1 MVPRKRFKRYQVHF
15 IRRFVPRKRFKWNQV
30 SSMMCFVPRK
40 RFRRNKS
47 GNRAEPR
54 WVVLRTFA
62 GFHSPYFGF
71 SSTMPDNFLRPRH
84 PNSTHHVGGTKWPD
98 EVAPTTRMAG
108 RGHAS
113 THFLLPTGS
122 CVDMPRHGSA
132 QSWVIR
138 MPGFIRKQESK
149 RLSSSGRGEPF
160 PTAPRRPGGR

>member
-1 MVPRKRFKRYQVHF
+1 MRSAVQSCDPLRKTSTCDSPQVLFSICSSRICSRAVVPSPVRAKTFSTHVVFEIRHVVSKTGVFTHVK
-15 IRRFVPRKRFKWNQV
+15 IRRE
-30 SSMMCFVPRK
+30 
-40 RFRRNKS
+40 RFRGYVLMRVRPFHTLAHGKS
-47 GNRAEPR
+47 
-54 WVVLRTFA
+54 
-62 GFHSPYFGF
+62 
-71 SSTMPDNFLRPRH
+71 
-84 PNSTHHVGGTKWPD
+84 
-98 EVAPTTRMAG
+98 AG
-108 RGHAS
+108 RSYTS

>member
-1 MVPRKRFKRYQVHF
+1 MIHNHEVRSSILRPATKDRHLRFSAGAFFDLFPRPVRAKTFSTHVVSEIRHVVSKTGVFTHVK
-15 IRRFVPRKRFKWNQV
+15 IRRE
-30 SSMMCFVPRK
+30 
-40 RFRRNKS
+40 RFRGYVLMRVRPFHTLAHGKS
-47 GNRAEPR
+47 
-54 WVVLRTFA
+54 
-62 GFHSPYFGF
+62 
-71 SSTMPDNFLRPRH
+71 
-84 PNSTHHVGGTKWPD
+84 
-98 EVAPTTRMAG
+98 AG
-108 RGHAS
+108 RSYTS